1 VKDDSPPLI
10 RGRESERL
18 LANAFA
24 DAQQRGKAAYDG
36 VIKAFYRDRRVA
48 KIIHDRAR
56 ATRCLDDK
64 EEIQQQ
70 IAILLSE
77 KLLDKM
83 CSQPNEPSAIYTLIA
98 TTAHNVCLTLMKQ
111 NLRASERYVSLH
123 PGDNLDDHFE
133 SLGVVADADDIAD
146 QVLARVD
153 QEAAQAEFA
162 RRKANL
168 MTLQA
173 STSDIPASSASTTPK
188 HLSDLQFLRKLG
200 VVKPLDAPSGMS
212 VIKGI
217 AGFVTLAPPAKGQEA
232 SPARGVRKQRTDFD
246 PDGREK
252 LIKVQKALH
261 FNNHQLADA
270 LRVGQATFSSYI

>member
-1 VKDDSPPLI
+1 MPTQIVAHLGCDCQPTVPTRRGTAPVIGKALPRIPRVKDDSPPLI

-77 KLLDKM
+77 KLLHKM

-98 TTAHNVCLTLMKQ
+98 TTAHNVSHWDYSTGFRCC
-111 NLRASERYVSLH
+111 
-123 PGDNLDDHFE
+123 
-133 SLGVVADADDIAD
+133 ADA
-146 QVLARVD
+146 
-153 QEAAQAEFA
+153 
-162 RRKANL
+162 
-168 MTLQA
+168 
-173 STSDIPASSASTTPK
+173 P
-188 HLSDLQFLRKLG
+188 
-200 VVKPLDAPSGMS
+200 
-212 VIKGI
+212 
-217 AGFVTLAPPAKGQEA
+217 
-232 SPARGVRKQRTDFD
+232 
-246 PDGREK
+246 
-252 LIKVQKALH
+252 
-261 FNNHQLADA
+261 
-270 LRVGQATFSSYI
+270 